1 MVSYLQAQ
9 NLTRSVGDKTL
20 FRNLSFSIGEGQ
32 KVGLIAKNG
41 TGKST
46 LLNILGG
53 KDQADE
59 GQVIFRNDLRVGY
72 LEQTP
77 DYPLDLTVIEACF
90 WHGNET
96 TNLIREYETCMA
108 SSSQEGLQDILDR
121 MEQQKA
127 WDYENRAK
135 TILSQLFISE
145 FDKPLSQLSGGQ
157 LKRVALANTL
167 IMEPDLLI
175 LDEPTNHLDLQMIEW
190 LENYLSRSNVTLL
203 MVTHDRYFLDRVCS
217 VILELDEESI
227 YTYHGNYAYYLEK
240 RAQRLEVARA
250 EVARATNLYRTELDW
265 MRRMPQARGHK
276 ARYREEAF
284 YELEKQA
291 HRRLE
296 EQQVK
301 LEMKSAYIG
310 SKIFEAEY
318 VSKAYGDHILLKNFY
333 YNFSRYEKL
342 GIVGNNGTG
351 KSTFVKMLL
360 GLVKPDS
367 GRFVVGETVRFG
379 YYSQEGMQ
387 FDEQM
392 KVIDAVRRTAEYVD
406 LGGGQKLSAMQFLQ
420 HFMFSPQ
427 QQQNY
432 IYKLSGGEKRR
443 LYLCT
448 VLMQSP
454 NFLVLDEPTNDL
466 DITSL
471 QILEQYLQ
479 DFRGCVIIISHDRYF
494 MDKVVDHLFVFKGDG
509 EVKDF
514 PGNYTQYR
522 SLTPDPSPRQG
533 ESSQKTQ
540 NNQKTQKYQNIP
552 NTPNTQRER
561 KRKLSYREKQEFE
574 ALGKEIDQLEQ
585 EKSDIEAALSSGTI
599 STQEI
604 IDLSK
609 RLPVVNDL
617 LDEKS
622 MRWLEL
628 SEIEG

>member
-1 MVSYLQAQ
+1 MVSYLQVQ

-20 FRNLSFSIGEGQ
+20 FSDLNFSIGEGQ

-59 GQVIFRNDLRVGY
+59 GQVVFRNDLRIGY

-96 TNLIREYETCMA
+96 TNLIREYESCMA
-108 SSSQEGLQDILDR
+108 SASQEGLQDILDR

-145 FDKPLSQLSGGQ
+145 WDKPLSQLSGGQ

-217 VILELDEESI
+217 VILELDDETV
-227 YTYHGNYAYYLEK
+227 YTYHGNYAYYLEQ

-291 HRRLE
+291 QRRLE
-296 EQQVK
+296 EQQVR
-301 LEMKSAYIG
+301 LEMKSTYIG

-318 VSKAYGDHILLKNFY
+318 VSKAYGDRVLLKDFY

-379 YYSQEGMQ
+379 YYSQDGMQ

-392 KVIDAVRRTAEYVD
+392 KVIDAVKKTAEYVD
-406 LGGGQKLSAMQFLQ
+406 MGGGRKLSAMQFLQ

-522 SLTPDPSPRQG
+522 TAPSPLPLWGSASKVECREEKKKALPQRGSG
-533 ESSQKTQ
+533 EGAV
-540 NNQKTQKYQNIP
+540 
-552 NTPNTQRER
+552 R
-561 KRKLSYREKQEFE
+561 KRKMSFREKQEFQ
-574 ALGKEIDQLEQ
+574 ALEKEVEELEN
-585 EKSDIEAALSSGTI
+585 EKADIEAALSSGTL

-604 IDLSK
+604 IDKSK

-628 SEIEG
+628 SEIEQG